1 MRSKSMTP
9 WIVAV
14 MVVLL
19 SCTTLWSGLAGGQ
32 EKPYPNKPIEV
43 IVPFAAGGPTDI
55 WTRIVIN
62 ALSKELG
69 VPISIQYKPGA
80 GSMIGSAY
88 VAKQKPDGYV
98 LLAAS
103 VSFISAPFLEKEAP
117 PYDVLKDFT
126 PVATCI
132 IAPNV
137 LLSHTSSDLT
147 SFDTM
152 VKMAKQ
158 NPGKLT
164 CSTPGVG
171 TTAHLVLDVFKMH
184 GIDVIAVPAKGG
196 GPAATSLLGK
206 HVDLAIVM
214 YNAAVPHVKSG
225 AFRILAATDKM
236 VQEPAVPTFP
246 EKGFPEAAGLGS
258 WQGFF
263 GPAHLPRP
271 IQDQF
276 AAATRKVIQTPSV
289 KKALEDAG
297 YTLYY
302 KNPDELREKVASDYK
317 DLEKIVKAAGLGK
330 YAK

>member
-1 MRSKSMTP
+1 MELKKHK
-9 WIVAV
+9 ILVVGV
-14 MVVLL
+14 MVIIL
-19 SCTTLWSGLAGGQ
+19 SCITLWDTANGQ
-32 EKPYPNKPIEV
+32 EKKYPSKPIEV
-43 IVPFAAGGPTDI
+43 IIPFAAGGPTDI
-55 WTRIVIN
+55 WTRIVTN
-62 ALSKELG
+62 ALTKELG

-88 VAKQKPDGYV
+88 VATQKPDGYV

-103 VSFISAPFLEKEAP
+103 VSFISAPFLEKESP

-126 PVATCI
+126 PIATCI

-137 LLSHTSSDLT
+137 LVSHTSSDLT
-147 SFDTM
+147 SLEA
-152 VKMAKQ
+152 VLQLAKKD
-158 NPGKLT
+158 PGKLT
-164 CSTPGVG
+164 CATPGVG

-184 GIDVIAVPAKGG
+184 GVDVIAVPAKGG

-206 HVDLAIVM
+206 HVDLAICM

-236 VQEPAVPTFP
+236 AQEPEVSTFP

-258 WQGFF
+258 WQGFV
-263 GPAHLPRP
+263 GPSNLPKP
-271 IQDQF
+271 IQEQF
-276 AAATRKVIQTPSV
+276 AAATRKVIQIPSV

-302 KNPDELREKVASDYK
+302 KNPEELREKIAYDYK
-317 DLEKIVKAAGLGK
+317 ELEKIVKAAGIGK
-330 YAK
+330 YSK